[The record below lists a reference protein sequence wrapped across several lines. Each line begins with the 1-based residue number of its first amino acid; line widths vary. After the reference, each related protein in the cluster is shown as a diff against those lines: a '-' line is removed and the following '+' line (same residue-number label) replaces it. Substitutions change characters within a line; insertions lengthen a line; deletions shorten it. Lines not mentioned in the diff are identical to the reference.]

1 MIAQRVLGNEPRR
14 FDFWG
19 GMIYFFGKCYVGWK
33 RKIDFFLWIS
43 YSLSSLPQS
52 KGNPPPLSSHWNKSN
67 TGSFILELIF
77 KLRIDEKFFR
87 SPKRRKY
94 IRPAGVFWCMRLK
107 CEWGQKVDT
116 SPTRGSVGHYLVLSF
131 VATTAGW
138 DQPGG
143 RPNPK
148 THRGN
153 RQILDLRLFRNK
165 STVDN

>member
-1 MIAQRVLGNEPRR
+1 M
-14 FDFWG
+14 FWETSRDDSIFGG
-19 GMIYFFGKCYVGWK
+19 GMIYFFDKCYVGWK
-33 RKIDFFLWIS
+33 RKIDFSFEYLTRWV
-43 YSLSSLPQS
+43 LSH
-52 KGNPPPLSSHWNKSN
+52 KVKVTPPPLSSHWNKSN

-116 SPTRGSVGHYLVLSF
+116 SPARGSVGHYLVLSF

-138 DQPGG
+138 DQPGW